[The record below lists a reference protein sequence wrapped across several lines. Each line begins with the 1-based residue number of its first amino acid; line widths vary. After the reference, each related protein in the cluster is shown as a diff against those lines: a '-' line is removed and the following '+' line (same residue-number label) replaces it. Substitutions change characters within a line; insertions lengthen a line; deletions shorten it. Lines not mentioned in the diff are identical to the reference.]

1 MADLKHYQLFWPSQ
15 GQGGKEVAV
24 MIAEENVDFQALA
37 IATQAPSTA
46 FIIYCDSEQLT
57 LRVFTPKAEKGASDS
72 ASLAALNFMMARG
85 AVGDSFDVNTNGQL
99 MAAQWCTNEWLLKQ
113 GVVHIQTMAD
123 VDLKPLGIEV
133 LSPGYVAYTA
143 RANLVVQVPDLATLD
158 HFVPETAIIEA
169 LNQETNTTG
178 LILYALEAPTEG
190 LQRRADFSFRCFG
203 PLKGFLEDAASSN
216 MLACLVGVLLQQGQ
230 LDINAQ
236 MWRAAQRKPN
246 QPSVLSAQCAGVGS
260 PVWVGGLVV
269 EQDKSENSM
278 SNS

>member
-24 MIAEENVDFQALA
+24 MTAEENADFQALA
-37 IATQAPSTA
+37 KATQAPSTA
-46 FIIYCDSEQLT
+46 FVIYCDSEQLT

-113 GVVHIQTMAD
+113 GVVHTQTVAD
-123 VDLKPLGIEV
+123 VNLKPLGVEV
-133 LSPGYVAYTA
+133 LSPSYVAYTA

-158 HFVPETAIIEA
+158 RFVPETTMIEA
-169 LNQETNTTG
+169 LNQETKTTG
-178 LILYALEAPTEG
+178 LILYALEAPAEG
-190 LQRRADFSFRCFG
+190 PQRRADFSFRCFG

-230 LDINAQ
+230 LDADAQ

-246 QPSVLSAQCAGVGS
+246 HPSVLSVQCAGVGL
-260 PVWVGGLVV
+260 PVWVGGLVT
-269 EQDKSENSM
+269 EQDKAKVQ
-278 SNS
+278 